1 MSSRNAPPR
10 GALRDDTRNGCVA
23 DYLKASIR
31 DFKAKWGR
39 DSGLKVG
46 TMWNAE
52 NNPWDYGI
60 EQKFGSGRMTELK
73 NPMGTLTFVSA
84 MKYILNDQEC
94 SRLSWLNI
102 GLVCP

>member
-23 DYLKASIR
+23 DYLKASI
-31 DFKAKWGR
+31 R

-73 NPMGTLTFVSA
+73 NSIGTLTFVSA

-102 GLVCP
+102 DLVCP